1 MSFADPQSVT
11 VNSIA
16 VSLPRT
22 SAGAGTSTYSS
33 ADGLYQMTV
42 SHAYGKRARRTI
54 RLTQSKISADPIV
67 PAQNLRS
74 SMSVYMVVDVPNTG
88 YTVAEEKYVV
98 DALVAY
104 LTASSGAQVTKILG
118 GEN

>member
-11 VNSIA
+11 VSGSG

-22 SAGAGTSTYSS
+22 SAGVNSSTYTS
-33 ADGLYQMTV
+33 ADGLYVMQV
-42 SHAYGKRARRTI
+42 SHSLSKRSRRLI
-54 RLTQSKISADPIV
+54 KLSQAKLSADPIV
-67 PAQNLRS
+67 PAQNVRS
-74 SMSVYMVVDVPNTG
+74 SMSVSLVVDVPNTG
-88 YTVAEEKYVV
+88 YTVAEEKAVV

-104 LTASSGAQVTKILG
+104 LAASSGAQVTKLLG